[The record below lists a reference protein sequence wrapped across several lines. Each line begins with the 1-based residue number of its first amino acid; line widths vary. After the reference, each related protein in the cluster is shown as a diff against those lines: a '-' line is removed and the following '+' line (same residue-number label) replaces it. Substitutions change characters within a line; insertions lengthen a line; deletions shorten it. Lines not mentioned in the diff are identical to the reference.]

1 MKEGHEIQAPFR
13 PLGQHWLQFG
23 EFRLAGTLQQT
34 TATKSLPNTAFWK
47 PKGLNEHRGCYLN
60 LGAAGKAQRHRGA
73 EPAFFEHPPAH
84 SPRDAGEKKKGWK
97 QGHRSD

>member
-1 MKEGHEIQAPFR
+1 MRFKLLLGRWGKIGSNLENLGWQGHCSR
-13 PLGQHWLQFG
+13 PLLLNPCPIQHFG
-23 EFRLAGTLQQT
+23 
-34 TATKSLPNTAFWK
+34 K